1 MGVIVRRLAFMSLLI
16 SALALA
22 VAGCGGGSS
31 SSSSSSG
38 SSTSSTA
45 AAADTGSESE
55 GGGEAETTASPES
68 GNAGEIKTVWQKPRG
83 EENKIG
89 YELLKASETRY
100 LAKSLA
106 SAFELPNTLTIK
118 GVNGFGGG
126 PFYNPEDNS
135 ITLPYEF
142 AAVVLG
148 VIAQSQ
154 PEESEYE
161 WGEAVGAVDSFILA
175 HEFGHALIHN
185 FELPVLGREEDAAD
199 GIATALLL
207 LASEGSV
214 YAADAAEFWINFSG
228 RQNPP
233 QLAEYA
239 DSHSFD
245 RQRADNILCWIGGAE
260 EELLVAFVENE
271 VLPESRAVSCPG
283 EWELL
288 RRSVEQ
294 VLEPHLQHPLNLQP
308 GIGAEVER
316 EEAEKKRSPPPK
328 ARRRPSGL
336 VPGREGFTDG

>member
-1 MGVIVRRLAFMSLLI
+1 MALFI

-31 SSSSSSG
+31 SSSSSS
-38 SSTSSTA
+38 STSSTDS
-45 AAADTGSESE
+45 AADTGSGSSE
-55 GGGEAETTASPES
+55 GTETTADSPES
-68 GNAGEIKTVWQKPRG
+68 AGTGAIKAVWQKPRG
-83 EENKIG
+83 EENKVG

-142 AAVVLG
+142 TTVVLG
-148 VIAQSQ
+148 VIAQAD
-154 PEESEYE
+154 PEESQYE

-175 HEFGHALIHN
+175 HEFAHALIHN

-199 GIATALLL
+199 GVATALLL
-207 LASEGSV
+207 LAGEGSV
-214 YAADAAEFWINFSG
+214 YAADAAEFWLNFSG
-228 RQNPP
+228 RQDPP

-239 DSHSFD
+239 DNHSFD

-294 VLEPHLQHPLNLQP
+294 VMEPHLQHPLNLQP
-308 GIGAEVER
+308 GIGAEAER
-316 EEAEKKRSPPPK
+316 EEAEEEKKS
-328 ARRRPSGL
+328 AA
-336 VPGREGFTDG
+336 EG

>member
-1 MGVIVRRLAFMSLLI
+1 MSLLI

-31 SSSSSSG
+31 SSSSSG
-38 SSTSSTA
+38 SSTSSA
-45 AAADTGSESE
+45 ASAADTGSEP
-55 GGGEAETTASPES
+55 GGETEATADSSSAEGT
-68 GNAGEIKTVWQKPRG
+68 GEIKTVWQKPRG
-83 EENKIG
+83 EENKVG

-142 AAVVLG
+142 TTVVLG
-148 VIAQSQ
+148 VIAQSD
-154 PEESEYE
+154 PEESQYE

-175 HEFGHALIHN
+175 HEFAHALIHN

-199 GIATALLL
+199 GVATALLL

-214 YAADAAEFWINFSG
+214 YAADAAEFWLNFSG
-228 RQNPP
+228 RQDPP

-239 DSHSFD
+239 DNHSFD

-294 VLEPHLQHPLNLQP
+294 VMEPHLEHPLNLQP
-308 GIGAEVER
+308 GIGAETER
-316 EEAEKKRSPPPK
+316 EEAEEEKKS
-328 ARRRPSGL
+328 AA
-336 VPGREGFTDG
+336 EG

>member
-1 MGVIVRRLAFMSLLI
+1 MSLLI
-16 SALALA
+16 SALAVA
-22 VAGCGGGSS
+22 VVGCGGGSSPSS
-31 SSSSSSG
+31 SSSSSS
-38 SSTSSTA
+38 TSSTA
-45 AAADTGSESE
+45 SAAETGSGSS
-55 GGGEAETTASPES
+55 GETETTADSSSS
-68 GNAGEIKTVWQKPRG
+68 GTGEIKAVWQKPRG
-83 EENKIG
+83 EENKVG

-142 AAVVLG
+142 TTVVLG
-148 VIAQSQ
+148 VIAQAD
-154 PEESEYE
+154 PEESQYE

-175 HEFGHALIHN
+175 HEFAHALIHN

-199 GIATALLL
+199 GVATALLL

-214 YAADAAEFWINFSG
+214 YAADAAEFWLNFSG

-239 DSHSFD
+239 DNHSFD

-294 VLEPHLQHPLNLQP
+294 VMEPHLEHPLNLQP
-308 GIGAEVER
+308 GIGAEAER
-316 EEAEKKRSPPPK
+316 EEAEEEKKS
-328 ARRRPSGL
+328 AA
-336 VPGREGFTDG
+336 EG

>member
-1 MGVIVRRLAFMSLLI
+1 MSLLI

-31 SSSSSSG
+31 SSSSSS
-38 SSTSSTA
+38 STSSTA
-45 AAADTGSESE
+45 SAADTGSGSS
-55 GGGEAETTASPES
+55 GETETTADSSSSE
-68 GNAGEIKTVWQKPRG
+68 GTGEIKAVWQKPRG
-83 EENKIG
+83 EENKVG

-142 AAVVLG
+142 TTVVLG
-148 VIAQSQ
+148 VIAQSD
-154 PEESEYE
+154 PEESQYE

-214 YAADAAEFWINFSG
+214 YAADAAEFWLNFSG
-228 RQNPP
+228 RQDPP

-239 DSHSFD
+239 DNHSFD

-294 VLEPHLQHPLNLQP
+294 VMEPHLQHPLNLQP
-308 GIGAEVER
+308 GIGAEAER
-316 EEAEKKRSPPPK
+316 EEAEEEKKS
-328 ARRRPSGL
+328 AA
-336 VPGREGFTDG
+336 EG

>member
-1 MGVIVRRLAFMSLLI
+1 MALFI

-31 SSSSSSG
+31 SSSSSS
-38 SSTSSTA
+38 TSSTDSA
-45 AAADTGSESE
+45 AETGSEPGRE
-55 GGGEAETTASPES
+55 TETTADSPSSE
-68 GNAGEIKTVWQKPRG
+68 GTGEIKAVWQKPRG
-83 EENKIG
+83 EENKVG

-142 AAVVLG
+142 TTVVLG
-148 VIAQSQ
+148 VIAQSD
-154 PEESEYE
+154 PEESQYE

-175 HEFGHALIHN
+175 HEFAHALIHN

-199 GIATALLL
+199 GVATALLL

-214 YAADAAEFWINFSG
+214 YAADAAEFWLNFSG
-228 RQNPP
+228 RQDPP

-239 DSHSFD
+239 DNHSFD

-294 VLEPHLQHPLNLQP
+294 VMEPHLQHPLNLQP
-308 GIGAEVER
+308 GIGAEAER
-316 EEAEKKRSPPPK
+316 EEAEEEKKS
-328 ARRRPSGL
+328 AA
-336 VPGREGFTDG
+336 EG

>member
-1 MGVIVRRLAFMSLLI
+1 
-16 SALALA
+16 
-22 VAGCGGGSS
+22 
-31 SSSSSSG
+31 
-38 SSTSSTA
+38 
-45 AAADTGSESE
+45 
-55 GGGEAETTASPES
+55 
-68 GNAGEIKTVWQKPRG
+68 VWQKPRG
-83 EENKIG
+83 EENQIG

-142 AAVVLG
+142 ATVVLG
-148 VIAQSQ
+148 VVAQSD

-175 HEFGHALIHN
+175 HEFGHALIHS

-228 RQNPP
+228 RQDPP

-239 DSHSFD
+239 DNHSFD

-294 VLEPHLQHPLNLQP
+294 VLEPHLQHPLDLQP
-308 GIGAEVER
+308 GIGAEAER
-316 EEAEKKRSPPPK
+316 EEAEGEKKSAAER
-328 ARRRPSGL
+328 
-336 VPGREGFTDG
+336 

>member
-1 MGVIVRRLAFMSLLI
+1 MSLLI

-31 SSSSSSG
+31 SSSSSS
-38 SSTSSTA
+38 TSSTDSA
-45 AAADTGSESE
+45 AETGSGS
-55 GGGEAETTASPES
+55 GGETETTADSSSSE
-68 GNAGEIKTVWQKPRG
+68 GTGEIKTVWQKPRG
-83 EENKIG
+83 EENQIG

-142 AAVVLG
+142 ATVVLG
-148 VIAQSQ
+148 VVAQSE

-228 RQNPP
+228 RQDPP

-239 DSHSFD
+239 DNHSFD

-294 VLEPHLQHPLNLQP
+294 VMEPHLEHPLNLQP
-308 GIGAEVER
+308 GIGAETER
-316 EEAEKKRSPPPK
+316 EEAEEEKKS
-328 ARRRPSGL
+328 AA
-336 VPGREGFTDG
+336 EG

>member
-1 MGVIVRRLAFMSLLI
+1 MSLLI
-16 SALALA
+16 SALAVA
-22 VAGCGGGSS
+22 VVGCGGGSS
-31 SSSSSSG
+31 SSSSSSS

-45 AAADTGSESE
+45 SAAETGSGSS
-55 GGGEAETTASPES
+55 GETETTADSSSSE
-68 GNAGEIKTVWQKPRG
+68 GTGEIKAVWQKPRG
-83 EENKIG
+83 EENKVG

-106 SAFELPNTLTIK
+106 SAFELPSTLTIK

-142 AAVVLG
+142 TTVVLG
-148 VIAQSQ
+148 VIAQSD
-154 PEESEYE
+154 PEESQYE

-175 HEFGHALIHN
+175 HEFAHALIHN

-199 GIATALLL
+199 GVATALLL

-214 YAADAAEFWINFSG
+214 YAADAAEFWLNFSG
-228 RQNPP
+228 RQDPP

-239 DSHSFD
+239 DNHSFD

-294 VLEPHLQHPLNLQP
+294 VMEPHLEHPLNLQP
-308 GIGAEVER
+308 GIGAEAER
-316 EEAEKKRSPPPK
+316 EEAEEEKKS
-328 ARRRPSGL
+328 AA
-336 VPGREGFTDG
+336 EG

>member
-1 MGVIVRRLAFMSLLI
+1 MALFI

-31 SSSSSSG
+31 SSSSSS
-38 SSTSSTA
+38 
-45 AAADTGSESE
+45 TGSTDSAAETGSGS
-55 GGGEAETTASPES
+55 GGGAETTADSSSSE
-68 GNAGEIKTVWQKPRG
+68 GTGAIKAVWQKPRG
-83 EENKIG
+83 EENKVG

-142 AAVVLG
+142 TTVVLG
-148 VIAQSQ
+148 VIAQSD
-154 PEESEYE
+154 PEESQYE

-175 HEFGHALIHN
+175 HEFAHALIHN

-199 GIATALLL
+199 GVATALLL
-207 LASEGSV
+207 LAGEGSV
-214 YAADAAEFWINFSG
+214 YAADAAEFWLNFSG
-228 RQNPP
+228 RQDPP

-239 DSHSFD
+239 DNHSFD

-271 VLPESRAVSCPG
+271 VLPESRAVTCPG

-294 VLEPHLQHPLNLQP
+294 VLEPHLKHPLDLQP
-308 GIGAEVER
+308 GIGAETER
-316 EEAEKKRSPPPK
+316 EEAEEEKKS
-328 ARRRPSGL
+328 AA
-336 VPGREGFTDG
+336 EG

>member
-1 MGVIVRRLAFMSLLI
+1 MAARP
-16 SALALA
+16 
-22 VAGCGGGSS
+22 
-31 SSSSSSG
+31 SSSSSG
-38 SSTSSTA
+38 STSSTNS
-45 AAADTGSESE
+45 AADTGSGS
-55 GGGEAETTASPES
+55 GGEAETTADPSSSE
-68 GNAGEIKTVWQKPRG
+68 GAGEIKAVWQKPRG
-83 EENKIG
+83 EENKVG

-142 AAVVLG
+142 TTVVLG
-148 VIAQSQ
+148 VIAQAD

-175 HEFGHALIHN
+175 HEFAHALIHN

-199 GIATALLL
+199 GVATALLL

-214 YAADAAEFWINFSG
+214 YAADAAEFWLNFSG
-228 RQNPP
+228 RQDPP

-239 DSHSFD
+239 DNHSFD

-294 VLEPHLQHPLNLQP
+294 VMEPHLQHPLNLQP
-308 GIGAEVER
+308 GIGAETER
-316 EEAEKKRSPPPK
+316 EEAEEEKKS
-328 ARRRPSGL
+328 AA
-336 VPGREGFTDG
+336 EG

>member
-1 MGVIVRRLAFMSLLI
+1 MIVRRLVLMSLLI

-31 SSSSSSG
+31 STSSSSS

-45 AAADTGSESE
+45 AAADTGSEP
-55 GGGEAETTASPES
+55 GGGTETTADSSSTSE
-68 GNAGEIKTVWQKPRG
+68 GTGEIKAVWQKPRG
-83 EENKIG
+83 EENKVG

-142 AAVVLG
+142 ATVVLG
-148 VIAQSQ
+148 VIAQAD
-154 PEESEYE
+154 PEESQYE

-175 HEFGHALIHN
+175 HEFAHALIHN

-199 GIATALLL
+199 GVATALLL

-214 YAADAAEFWINFSG
+214 Y
-228 RQNPP
+228 
-233 QLAEYA
+233 
-239 DSHSFD
+239 
-245 RQRADNILCWIGGAE
+245 
-260 EELLVAFVENE
+260 
-271 VLPESRAVSCPG
+271 
-283 EWELL
+283 
-288 RRSVEQ
+288 
-294 VLEPHLQHPLNLQP
+294 
-308 GIGAEVER
+308 
-316 EEAEKKRSPPPK
+316 
-328 ARRRPSGL
+328 
-336 VPGREGFTDG
+336 

>member
-1 MGVIVRRLAFMSLLI
+1 VIVRRLVLVSLLI

-31 SSSSSSG
+31 STSSSSSSS
-38 SSTSSTA
+38 SSTDSA
-45 AAADTGSESE
+45 ANTGSESSAE
-55 GGGEAETTASPES
+55 TETTADAPSSE
-68 GNAGEIKTVWQKPRG
+68 GAGEIKTVWQKPRG
-83 EENKIG
+83 EENQIG

-142 AAVVLG
+142 ATVVLG
-148 VIAQSQ
+148 VIAQSD

-233 QLAEYA
+233 RLAEYA
-239 DSHSFD
+239 DNHSFD

-294 VLEPHLQHPLNLQP
+294 VLEPHLEHPLDLQP
-308 GIGAEVER
+308 GIGAETER
-316 EEAEKKRSPPPK
+316 EEAEEAKKS
-328 ARRRPSGL
+328 AA
-336 VPGREGFTDG
+336 EG